1 MAYKIIKSEPSY
13 HSLGA
18 NGVMDDLHEKFL
30 DLSTEAP
37 NK

>member
-18 NGVMDDLHEKFL
+18 NGVMDA
-30 DLSTEAP
+30 EAP